1 MGRETDPLLLRVD
14 RYNKGVHR
22 FLKMFEL
29 YDVDCDGIAFVAEA
43 YSSIEEAKSMLE
55 TALGYAETPEQAA
68 KIQSYLVQVYDELLF
83 L

>member
-1 MGRETDPLLLRVD
+1 MTVFTG
-14 RYNKGVHR
+14 
-22 FLKMFEL
+22 FLKVFEL

-55 TALGYAETPEQAA
+55 EALHYAETPEQAHR
-68 KIQSYLVQVYDELLF
+68 IQMFLTQVYDELLF

>member
-1 MGRETDPLLLRVD
+1 VPLAFSFVSFGLVQ
-14 RYNKGVHR
+14 
-22 FLKMFEL
+22 MFEL
-29 YDVDCDGIAFVAEA
+29 YDVDEFNVVYVAES

-55 TALGYAETPEQAA
+55 TALEYAETPEQAA